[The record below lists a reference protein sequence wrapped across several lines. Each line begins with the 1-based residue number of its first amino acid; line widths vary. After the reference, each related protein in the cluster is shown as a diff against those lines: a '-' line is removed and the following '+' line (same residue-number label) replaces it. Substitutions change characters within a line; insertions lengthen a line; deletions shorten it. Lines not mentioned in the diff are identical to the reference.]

1 MLLPRSLAHLK
12 REISEKKWADARQW
26 AGGRTSKTKY
36 RMPKSEKP
44 DGTVSWNTKR
54 LASRL
59 YQVKTGRCLDGQC
72 LHWTENRP
80 APHCWWCRYQTQPV
94 EGPTENPVGGG
105 VEGDWEVGRAG
116 GRSGTSW
123 STAVAVRWCWTSSLL
138 LMWEGECRLRKMRRL
153 RREYE

>member
-44 DGTVSWNTKR
+44 DGTVSGNTKR

-94 EGPTENPVGGG
+94 CPEWKAQQKILWAEVWKGTGRWEEPVEDPGHPGRRPLQSGG
-105 VEGDWEVGRAG
+105 AG
-116 GRSGTSW
+116 LPL
-123 STAVAVRWCWTSSLL
+123 C
-138 LMWEGECRLRKMRRL
+138 
-153 RREYE
+153 Y